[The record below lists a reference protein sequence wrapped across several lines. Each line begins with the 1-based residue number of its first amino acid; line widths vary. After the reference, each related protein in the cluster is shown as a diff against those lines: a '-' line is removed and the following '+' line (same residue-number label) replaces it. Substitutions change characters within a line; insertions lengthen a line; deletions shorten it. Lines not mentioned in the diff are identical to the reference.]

1 MTGAPNSGV
10 PNSGVSNGG
19 VSNGGVSNGSGGAP
33 DLLNAGDAP
42 YAAASTSSSAASPTP
57 NPMDRHSYYVT
68 GRRIVLWRHGQ
79 TEWNLL
85 GRLQGQTDVALDEV
99 GREQAQTAARLLQR
113 LSPSSIVSSDLSRA
127 ADTARALA
135 SLVGLD
141 VALDK
146 GLRETY
152 VGTWQGLTDAEIR
165 ERFPEEYAAWRQ
177 DHAHQRRGGGEIES
191 EVAERAVAAIERA
204 LTSVQDQGTLVV
216 VTHGGT
222 ARVTIGKLLGLPEQY
237 SGVLGGLSNCSWSV
251 LGEGHRG
258 WRLLE
263 HNAGSL
269 PEPVFG
275 DDR

>member
-1 MTGAPNSGV
+1 VEA
-10 PNSGVSNGG
+10 
-19 VSNGGVSNGSGGAP
+19 AA
-33 DLLNAGDAP
+33 AGD
-42 YAAASTSSSAASPTP
+42 
-57 NPMDRHSYYVT
+57 RHAYYVT

-85 GRLQGQTDVALDEV
+85 GRLQGQTDVPLDAVGSQQAL
-99 GREQAQTAARLLQR
+99 TMARLLAA
-113 LSPSSIVSSDLSRA
+113 LHPSAIVSSDLSRA
-127 ADTARALA
+127 VETARALA
-135 SLVGLD
+135 DIVKLD
-141 VALDK
+141 IALDE
-146 GLRETY
+146 GLRETF
-152 VGTWQGLTDAEIR
+152 VGTWQGLTDEEIR
-165 ERFPEEYAAWRQ
+165 ERFPEEYAAWRE
-177 DHAHQRRGGGEIES
+177 DHYHQRRGGGEVEA

-204 LTSVQDQGTLVV
+204 LKAVPDRGTLVV

-222 ARVTIGKLLGLPEQY
+222 ARVSIARLLGLPAAY
-237 SGVLGGLSNCSWSV
+237 TGVLGGLSNCSWSV

>member
-1 MTGAPNSGV
+1 MSAQDPGRSPKGRDGQDPDLGLDVNSGEAPNPS
-10 PNSGVSNGG
+10 PEE
-19 VSNGGVSNGSGGAP
+19 
-33 DLLNAGDAP
+33 
-42 YAAASTSSSAASPTP
+42 SAAGPVPSA
-57 NPMDRHSYYVT
+57 MDRHSYYVT

-79 TEWNLL
+79 TEWNMA
-85 GRLQGQTDVALDEV
+85 GRLQGQTDVPLDDA
-99 GREQAQTAARLLQR
+99 GREQARAAARLLQW
-113 LSPSSIVSSDLSRA
+113 LTPSVIVSSDLSRA

-135 SLVGLD
+135 DLVGLE
-141 VALDK
+141 VTLDE
-146 GLRETY
+146 GLRETF
-152 VGTWQGLTDAEIR
+152 VGTWQGLTDAETR
-165 ERFPEEYAAWRQ
+165 ERFPEEYALWRQ

-191 EVAERAVAAIERA
+191 EVAERATAAIERA
-204 LTSVQDQGTLVV
+204 LKTVPDRGTLVV

-269 PEPVFG
+269 PEPVLG